1 MTDTTVII
9 KTIGRPS
16 LKAAIASAK
25 REKFKVIV
33 VSDGVKK
40 ISAQGASKI
49 VTLGKQWGYF
59 GGMAANVG
67 AAMAETEFITFLDD
81 DDVFIQG
88 AGDIIRKK
96 LKENPHIDIWSGGVR
111 FSRPVHMVNTQTQ
124 QVISSST
131 DFAIDP
137 EKGLVEGNVA
147 MPTYRTS
154 IFSKIPFTD
163 HVREDQQHL
172 TDIMHVNACVTH
184 GGYTLGWFEEV
195 IYLVRPH
202 DKTKV
207 NAGGEKIVLIQT
219 SGLVNI
225 LSI

>member
-40 ISAQGASKI
+40 ISAQGASQI
-49 VTLGKQWGYF
+49 VTLGKQWGYY

-81 DDVFIQG
+81 DDVFIKG

-96 LKENPHIDIWSGGVR
+96 LKDNPHIDIWVGGVR
-111 FSRPVHMVNTQTQ
+111 FTKPVHMVDTITN
-124 QVISSST
+124 VVVSSST
-131 DFAIDP
+131 DFALHP

-154 IFSKIPFTD
+154 IFKTIPFTD
-163 HVREDQQHL
+163 SVPESKKHL
-172 TDIMHVNACVTH
+172 TDIYHVNACVTH
-184 GGYTLGWFEEV
+184 GGCKLAWFEEV

-202 DKTKV
+202 DTTKV
-207 NAGGEKIVLIQT
+207 NGEGEI
-219 SGLVNI
+219 
-225 LSI
+225 